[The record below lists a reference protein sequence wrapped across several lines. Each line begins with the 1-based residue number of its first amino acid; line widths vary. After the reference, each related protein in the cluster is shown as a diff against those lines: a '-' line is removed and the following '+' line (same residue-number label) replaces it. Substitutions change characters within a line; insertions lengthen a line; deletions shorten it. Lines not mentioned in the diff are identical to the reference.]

1 MANGSLDVM
10 QSVADADFG
19 VEVKFDSVPTKKYQD
34 EGVLVQQDSG
44 DWVRFS
50 LYSDGSKLWAFGA
63 STVGNQ
69 STQRMRTAVSAG
81 SSLWLRVSRAGST
94 WSMSYSSNGSSW
106 SSVGSFSQSLTAV
119 TAGVYAGDSASSGSA
134 PGFTALVD
142 YFFNQASPI
151 SPEDPVS
158 GGGGG
163 DTTPPVIAGVA
174 VSPSST
180 SATVSWDTNEAS
192 TGTVQLRGDE
202 LLRRG
207 GG

>member
-1 MANGSLDVM
+1 M
-10 QSVADADFG
+10 
-19 VEVKFDSVPTKKYQD
+19 
-34 EGVLVQQDSG
+34 
-44 DWVRFS
+44 
-50 LYSDGSKLWAFGA
+50 
-63 STVGNQ
+63 
-69 STQRMRTAVSAG
+69 
-81 SSLWLRVSRAGST
+81 
-94 WSMSYSSNGSSW
+94 
-106 SSVGSFSQSLTAV
+106 GSFSQSLTAV

-192 TGTVQLRGDE
+192 TGTVNYGATSSYGAAAADSTSATHHSVTLSGLVASKTYHYAITATDASANSAQTSDATFSTTSGSSSSGPILMNFRLG
-202 LLRRG
+202 R
-207 GG
+207 